1 VYVYDGINTNN
12 SLGYVAAF
20 CGSVSEDSSLRSVD
34 IFSGYLTLVYYGN
47 GTGESSFSLTR
58 SCRDTF
64 NYISGLI
71 MSRYIYLFFQK
82 CLSAFTCVENIKN

>member
-20 CGSVSEDSSLRSVD
+20 C
-34 IFSGYLTLVYYGN
+34 LVYYGN